1 MKAFGLRRQ
10 SAAATALSEQR
21 DAPKLTTP
29 KRRRAPLAT
38 ALQSAVSRREFFA
51 LAAAGSV
58 LPAVAAEPKRVPIV
72 DTHTHCFAGKADA
85 RFPYHPRG
93 TYQPEQ
99 PTTPEFLLKL
109 MDGAGVDFA
118 VVVHPEPYQDDH
130 RYLEHCLAVGK
141 GRLKGTLLV
150 FCDRPGSMEKL
161 PELAKRL
168 PVVTARIHAY
178 QPDRLP
184 PFGKPE
190 LRQLWKLASDH
201 GLAIQLHFVPE
212 HAAGFEPLIRE
223 FKQTRVIVDHLGR
236 PFGAKAA
243 DYDRVVRWADFPNVV
258 MKLSSLPTT
267 DTKDAK
273 DAAQLPAVIRRLA
286 DSFGPE
292 RLIYGGG
299 FDEKAT
305 AESYQRERARLG
317 ELLNFLSAEAR
328 ARVLGGNAAK
338 LLGFAAA

>member
-1 MKAFGLRRQ
+1 MNRRVFLRVAGVG
-10 SAAATALSEQR
+10 SAA
-21 DAPKLTTP
+21 LTT
-29 KRRRAPLAT
+29 L
-38 ALQSAVSRREFFA
+38 S
-51 LAAAGSV
+51 
-58 LPAVAAEPKRVPIV
+58 AAEAKRPPVV

-93 TYQPEQ
+93 TYQPDQ
-99 PTTPEFLLKL
+99 PTSPEFLLKL

-130 RYLEHCLAVGK
+130 RYLEHCLAVGQ

-190 LRQLWKLASDH
+190 LRQLWKLATDH
-201 GLAIQLHFVPE
+201 GLAIQLHFEPR

-236 PFGAKAA
+236 PFQGAPGEH
-243 DYDRVVRWADFPNVV
+243 DRVVRWGDFPNVA
-258 MKLSSLPTT
+258 MKLSSLPTP
-267 DTKDAK
+267 DSKE
-273 DAAQLPAVIRRLA
+273 AAELPGVIRQLA
-286 DSFGPE
+286 DAYGAD

-299 FDEKAT
+299 FDDKAT
-305 AESYQRERARLG
+305 AESYRAERERTAQLLG
-317 ELLNFLSAEAR
+317 FLQPVAR
-328 ARVLGGNAAK
+328 AKVLGGNAAK
-338 LLGFAAA
+338 LFRFAVA

>member
-1 MKAFGLRRQ
+1 MNRRTFLG
-10 SAAATALSEQR
+10 TALS
-21 DAPKLTTP
+21 TG
-29 KRRRAPLAT
+29 T
-38 ALQSAVSRREFFA
+38 ALAS
-51 LAAAGSV
+51 LAADSKPRR
-58 LPAVAAEPKRVPIV
+58 PAVV
-72 DTHTHCFAGKADA
+72 DTHTHCFAGRADA

-99 PTTPEFLLKL
+99 PTSPEFLLKL

-161 PELAKRL
+161 PDLAKRL

-178 QPDRLP
+178 SADRLP

-190 LRQLWKLASDH
+190 LRRLWQLATDH
-201 GLAIQLHFVPE
+201 GLALQLHFTPN

-223 FKQTRVIVDHLGR
+223 FKQARVIVDHLGR
-236 PFGAKAA
+236 PFDAKPE
-243 DYDRVVRWADFPNVV
+243 DNDRILRWAGFPNTV
-258 MKLSSLPTT
+258 MKLSSLPAPGS
-267 DTKDAK
+267 KEAAELPRVLRRIADA
-273 DAAQLPAVIRRLA
+273 
-286 DSFGPE
+286 FGPD

-299 FDEKAT
+299 FDEQAT
-305 AESYQRERARLG
+305 AETYRRERERLA
-317 ELLNFLSAEAR
+317 ELLNFFSVEAR
-328 ARVLGGNAAK
+328 AKVLGGNAAR
-338 LLGFAAA
+338 LFGFAPF

>member
-1 MKAFGLRRQ
+1 MN
-10 SAAATALSEQR
+10 
-21 DAPKLTTP
+21 
-29 KRRRAPLAT
+29 
-38 ALQSAVSRREFFA
+38 RREFLCAAGTGSAA
-51 LAAAGSV
+51 LATLS
-58 LPAVAAEPKRVPIV
+58 AAEPKRTPVV

-109 MDGAGVDFA
+109 MDGAGVDHA

-130 RYLEHCLAVGK
+130 RYLEYCLAVGK

-150 FCDRPGSMEKL
+150 FADRPGSVEQL
-161 PELAKRL
+161 PDLAKRL

-178 QPDRLP
+178 LPDRLP

-190 LRQLWKLASDH
+190 LRRLWQLAGDH

-236 PFGAKAA
+236 PFGAKAE
-243 DYDRVVRWADFPNVV
+243 DYGRVVRWADFPNVV
-258 MKLSSLPTT
+258 MKLSSLPLS
-267 DTKDAK
+267 DAPE
-273 DAAQLPAVIRRLA
+273 AGELPRVLRRLA
-286 DSFGPE
+286 DAFGVD

-305 AESYQRERARLG
+305 AESYRRERERLAS
-317 ELLNFLSAEAR
+317 LLNFLAPEAR
-328 ARVLGGNAAK
+328 AKVLGGNAAK
-338 LLGFAAA
+338 FFGFGSV

>member
-1 MKAFGLRRQ
+1 MNRRAFLG
-10 SAAATALSEQR
+10 SAAAASSTL
-21 DAPKLTTP
+21 
-29 KRRRAPLAT
+29 
-38 ALQSAVSRREFFA
+38 VA
-51 LAAAGSV
+51 LAADSKSRPTPV
-58 LPAVAAEPKRVPIV
+58 V

-93 TYQPEQ
+93 TYQPEP

-150 FCDRPGSMEKL
+150 FADRPGSVEKL
-161 PELAKRL
+161 PDLAKRL

-190 LRQLWKLASDH
+190 LRRLWQLAGDH
-201 GLAIQLHFVPE
+201 GLAIQLHFIPE

-236 PFGAKAA
+236 PFEAKPEHNE
-243 DYDRVVRWADFPNVV
+243 RILRWADFPNAV
-258 MKLSSLPTT
+258 MKLSSLPAP
-267 DTKDAK
+267 DAK
-273 DAAQLPAVIRRLA
+273 EAVELPRVLRRLA
-286 DSFGPE
+286 DAFGSD

-305 AESYQRERARLG
+305 AESYRRERERLAA
-317 ELLNFLSAEAR
+317 LLNFLTPDAR
-328 ARVLGGNAAK
+328 SKVLGGNAAK
-338 LLGFAAA
+338 WFSFAPA

>member
-1 MKAFGLRRQ
+1 MNRRTFLG
-10 SAAATALSEQR
+10 S
-21 DAPKLTTP
+21 
-29 KRRRAPLAT
+29 
-38 ALQSAVSRREFFA
+38 A
-51 LAAAGSV
+51 LAATSGLASI
-58 LPAVAAEPKRVPIV
+58 AAEQKRVPIV

-93 TYQPEQ
+93 TYQPEN
-99 PTTPEFLLKL
+99 PTSPEFLLKL

-161 PELAKRL
+161 PDLAKRL

-190 LRQLWKLASDH
+190 LRRLWQLASDH
-201 GLAIQLHFVPE
+201 GLAIQLHFTPNY
-212 HAAGFEPLIRE
+212 AAGFEPLLRE
-223 FKQTRVIVDHLGR
+223 FKRTRVIVDHLGR
-236 PFGAKAA
+236 PFDAKPG
-243 DYDRVVRWADFPNVV
+243 DHERIVRWADFPNVV
-258 MKLSSLPTT
+258 MKLSSLPAP
-267 DTKDAK
+267 DAK
-273 DAAQLPAVIRRLA
+273 EAPELPRVLRRLA
-286 DSFGPE
+286 DAFGAD

-305 AESYQRERARLG
+305 AESYRRERERLAA
-317 ELLNFLSAEAR
+317 LLNFLAPDAR
-328 ARVLGGNAAK
+328 AKVLGGNAAK
-338 LLGFAAA
+338 WFGFAAA